1 MSPFPISKI
10 NEVNTI
16 LLVCIHFYDNT
27 ISLPILTHTYTSAA
41 GQDYEAITE
50 IVQLTSKSDQLEECQ
65 TCFTI
70 PVISDDVEESDE
82 FFIVHVTASD
92 VGVIIQEST
101 ATVRISN
108 ISKWYTVT
116 SDNN

>member
-1 MSPFPISKI
+1 MCTLLLLLNCYCVHVLECALLCVLVSFPCTLHT
-10 NEVNTI
+10 N
-16 LLVCIHFYDNT
+16 
-27 ISLPILTHTYTSAA
+27 THTA
-41 GQDYEAITE
+41 GQDYEAIAE
-50 IVQLTSKSDQLEECQ
+50 IVQLASKSDQLEECQ

-82 FFIVHVTASD
+82 FFIVRITAFD

-108 ISKWYTVT
+108 ISKWYRQ
-116 SDNN
+116 

>member
-1 MSPFPISKI
+1 M
-10 NEVNTI
+10 
-16 LLVCIHFYDNT
+16 HM
-27 ISLPILTHTYTSAA
+27 HTSTAA
-41 GQDYEAITE
+41 QDYKAIAE
-50 IVQLTSKSDQLEECQ
+50 IIQLASKSDQLE

-92 VGVIIQEST
+92 VGVIIQNST

-108 ISKWYTVT
+108 ISKWYTC
-116 SDNN
+116 SH